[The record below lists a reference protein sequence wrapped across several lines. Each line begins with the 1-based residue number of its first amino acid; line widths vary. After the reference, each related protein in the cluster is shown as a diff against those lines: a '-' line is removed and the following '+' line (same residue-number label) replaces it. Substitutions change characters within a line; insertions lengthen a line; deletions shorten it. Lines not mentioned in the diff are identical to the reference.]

1 MAAKAPE
8 KTVDLNDEALVEAL
22 DAPKAEDDLDE
33 QVEAIEPRYDARE
46 WIIKDDQ
53 ADFMRV
59 YIQKPLSFSGKLQV
73 TALLTK
79 TLKKA
84 MDDGLSVDGVMQ
96 TVDDATGDDFGS
108 FVQSIITLVEYA
120 PDLVADL
127 SCLSL
132 HVPTGER
139 EWVKSMWNRPEDE
152 GGLSDN
158 DGIEMIEIFV
168 DQNVKA
174 LKDFFAERIP
184 KLFRRVTSRLG
195 TAAAVSAPSKPLK
208 RTAAPTP
215 RQ

>member
-8 KTVDLNDEALVEAL
+8 KTALDDEALVETL
-22 DAPKAEDDLDE
+22 EAPKAEEDLDV
-33 QVEAIEPRYDARE
+33 QIEAIEPRHAARE
-46 WIIKDDQ
+46 WIITDE
-53 ADFMRV
+53 AAAFSRV
-59 YIQKPLSFSGKLQV
+59 YVQKPLSFAGKLQV

-132 HVPTGER
+132 HVPVGER
-139 EWVKSMWNRPEDE
+139 DWVKSMWERPEDE
-152 GGLSDN
+152 GGLSDA
-158 DGIEMIEIFV
+158 DGIEMIEVFV
-168 DQNVKA
+168 DQNALA

-195 TAAAVSAPSKPLK
+195 SGAAVSVPSKPLK
-208 RTAAPTP
+208 RTPTP
-215 RQ
+215 TARQ